1 MHGKKDVLHILL
13 NILADAEI
21 PDDPDVALRENVM
34 KTIRTDA
41 VKQVDQMLDLLDSI
55 AATTIKNSIVGET
68 FTTKSKGIRMVMNKY
83 VRSLQR
89 L

>member
-1 MHGKKDVLHILL
+1 MYGKNDVLHITL

-83 VRSLQR
+83 V
-89 L
+89 

>member
-83 VRSLQR
+83 V
-89 L
+89 